1 MKTLRKFVQEFI
13 NLNLNMKGFVAYIV
27 ALPAFLLLA
36 VWSCTMDN
44 SEDPLTEKFATTP
57 YVIPEAEFFPKNLNI
72 PADNPMTYEGV
83 ELGRYLF
90 YDGRLSGNT
99 EKELLMSCATCHI
112 QANGFEVGLNHPKFT
127 DGKTFGLP
135 TADSPQGKPTPN
147 YMLPLTNSVYNHN
160 GYLWN
165 GFVNKTNT
173 YQGSNERNVKASDE
187 FHYNSIESLVW
198 MSITSPHEMNSTIE
212 KSVAAIDAIP
222 MYKEKFKAAFGTE
235 EVNYDRISKAIAQ
248 FVRSIVSQNSKFH
261 KYLRNEAELTTLEK
275 KGHDLFFSE
284 DADCFHCHGGSVLM
298 TTNEYFN
305 NAKDVDFDPNDRDRH
320 SVSGDPMDIG
330 AYRAPSL
337 INIELTAP
345 YMHDGR
351 FKSLDEIIDFY
362 SEGLVYSDYVHP
374 LMKNVRQKG
383 VQLDDDEKAALKAF
397 LLTLTDHE
405 MIQNSQYACPPELK
419 EWSGQ

>member
-1 MKTLRKFVQEFI
+1 MLVI
-13 NLNLNMKGFVAYIV
+13 
-27 ALPAFLLLA
+27 
-36 VWSCTMDN
+36 WSCSTDN
-44 SEDPLTEKFATTP
+44 SEDLPTTSTFKTTP
-57 YVIPEAEFFPKNLNI
+57 YIIPEAEYFPKNLNI
-72 PADNPMTYEGV
+72 PADNPMTVEGV

-99 EKELLMSCATCHI
+99 SKDQLMSCATCHI
-112 QANGFEVGLNHPKFT
+112 QEHGFEVGIDNPKYIG
-127 DGKTFGLP
+127 GKTFGLP
-135 TADSPQGKPTPN
+135 TEEFPEGKPTPN
-147 YMLPLTNSVYNHN
+147 FMLPIVNEVYNSN

-165 GFVNKTNT
+165 GFVNE
-173 YQGSNERNVKASDE
+173 SNEYEGNEAVNVPAEKQ
-187 FHYNSIESLVW
+187 FNFKNIESLVW
-198 MSITSPHEMNSTIE
+198 MAITAPHEMNSTIE
-212 KSVAAIDAIP
+212 KSVAAIEAVP
-222 MYKEKFKAAFGTE
+222 MYKAKFKAAFGTE
-235 EVNYDRISKAIAQ
+235 EVTYDWISKAIAQ

-261 KYLRNEAELTTLEK
+261 KYLRQQAELTVQEK
-275 KGHDLFFSE
+275 LGHDLFFSE

-305 NAKDVDFDPNDRDRH
+305 NAKDVTFDPEDRDRH
-320 SVSGDPMDIG
+320 AVSGDPMDVG

-351 FKSLDEIIDFY
+351 FKTLDEVIDFY

-383 VQLDDDEKAALKAF
+383 VQLDATEKAALKAF

-405 MIQNSQYACPPELK
+405 LIKSPQYTCPEELK
-419 EWSGQ
+419 SWSGQ

>member
-1 MKTLRKFVQEFI
+1 MKIVVT
-13 NLNLNMKGFVAYIV
+13 YIV
-27 ALPAFLLLA
+27 ALPLFIMMT
-36 VWSCTMDN
+36 VWSCTMDSAEN
-44 SEDPLTEKFATTP
+44 IPSEEFSTTP
-57 YVIPEAEFFPKNLNI
+57 YVIPEAKFFPKNLNI

-99 EKELLMSCATCHI
+99 DKELLMSCATCHI
-112 QANGFEVGLNHPKFT
+112 QANGFEVGLDHPKFIN
-127 DGKTFGLP
+127 GKTFGLP
-135 TADSPQGKPTPN
+135 NDRFPEGEPTPN
-147 YMLPLTNSVYNHN
+147 YMLPLTNAVYNHN

-165 GFVNKTNT
+165 GFVSETNT
-173 YQGSNERNVKASDE
+173 FQGSNERNVEASDE
-187 FHYNSIESLVW
+187 YHFRNIESLVW
-198 MSITSPHEMNSTIE
+198 MSITASHEMNSTIE
-212 KSVAAIDAIP
+212 RSVAAINAIP
-222 MYKEKFKAAFGTE
+222 MYKAKFKAAFGTE
-235 EVNYDRISKAIAQ
+235 EVTYDRISKAIAQ
-248 FVRSIVSQNSKFH
+248 FVRSIVSHNSKFH
-261 KYLRNEAELTTLEK
+261 KYLRNEAELTVLEK

-305 NAKDVDFDPNDRDRH
+305 NAKDVEFNPSDRDRH

-351 FKSLDEIIDFY
+351 FKNLDEIIDFY
-362 SEGLVYSDYVHP
+362 SEGLVYSEYVHP
-374 LMKNVRQKG
+374 LMKNVRQQG
-383 VQLDDDEKAALKAF
+383 VQLDDEEKSALKAF

-405 MIQNSQYACPPELK
+405 MIQNPQYACPPELNQ
-419 EWSGQ
+419 WSGQ

>member
-1 MKTLRKFVQEFI
+1 MERILTFGI
-13 NLNLNMKGFVAYIV
+13 
-27 ALPAFLLLA
+27 ALPIFTIL
-36 VWSCTMDN
+36 VIWSC
-44 SEDPLTEKFATTP
+44 STESTNENIKTESFSQTP
-57 YVIPEAEFFPKNLNI
+57 YVIPEAKYFPSRLNI
-72 PADNPMTYEGV
+72 PLDNPMTVEGV

-90 YDGRLSGNT
+90 YDGRLSGNS
-99 EKELLMSCATCHI
+99 EKHMLMSCATCHV
-112 QANGFEVGLNHPKFT
+112 QENSFDVGINNPRFKE
-127 DGKTFGLP
+127 GKTFGLP
-135 TADSPQGKPTPN
+135 SEEFPEGEPTPN
-147 YMLPLTNSVYNHN
+147 YVMSLVNAVYNHN

-165 GFVNKTNT
+165 GFVSEENT
-173 YQGSNERNVKASDE
+173 LKGDEMASVPPEDE
-187 FHYNSIESLVW
+187 FHFRSIESLVW
-198 MSITSPHEMNSTIE
+198 MSITASHEMNSTVE
-212 KSVAAIDAIP
+212 KSVAAINSIP

-235 EVNYDRISKAIAQ
+235 EINYERISKAIAQ
-248 FVRSIVSQNSKFH
+248 FVRSIVSHNSKFH
-261 KYLRNEAELTTLEK
+261 KYLRNEAELTLEEK
-275 KGHDLFFSE
+275 RGHDLFFSE

-305 NAKDVDFDPNDRDRH
+305 NAKDKTFNIEHHDRH

-337 INIELTAP
+337 INVELTAP

-383 VQLDDDEKAALKAF
+383 VQLSDDDKAALKAF
-397 LLTLTDHE
+397 LLSLTDHE
-405 MIQNSQYACPPELK
+405 LVVNPQYACPPELR

>member
-1 MKTLRKFVQEFI
+1 
-13 NLNLNMKGFVAYIV
+13 
-27 ALPAFLLLA
+27 
-36 VWSCTMDN
+36 
-44 SEDPLTEKFATTP
+44 
-57 YVIPEAEFFPKNLNI
+57 
-72 PADNPMTYEGV
+72 MTVEGV

-99 EKELLMSCATCHI
+99 AKDQLMSCASCHI
-112 QANGFEVGLNHPKFT
+112 QEHGFEVGIDNPKYIG
-127 DGKTFGLP
+127 GKTFGLP
-135 TADSPQGKPTPN
+135 TEEFPEGKPTPN
-147 YMLPLTNSVYNHN
+147 FMLPIVNEVYNSN

-165 GFVNKTNT
+165 GFVNE
-173 YQGSNERNVKASDE
+173 SNEYEGNEAVNVPAEKQ
-187 FHYNSIESLVW
+187 FNFKNIESLVW
-198 MSITSPHEMNSTIE
+198 MAITAPHEMNSTIE
-212 KSVAAIDAIP
+212 KSVAAIEAVP
-222 MYKEKFKAAFGTE
+222 MYKAKFKAAYGTE
-235 EVNYDRISKAIAQ
+235 EVTYDRISKAIAQ

-261 KYLRNEAELTTLEK
+261 KYLRQQAELTVQEK
-275 KGHDLFFSE
+275 LGHDLFFSE

-305 NAKDVDFDPNDRDRH
+305 NAKDISFDPEGRDRH
-320 SVSGDPMDIG
+320 AVSGDPMDVG

-351 FKSLDEIIDFY
+351 FKTLDEVIDFY

-383 VQLDDDEKAALKAF
+383 VQLDATEKAALKAF

-405 MIQNSQYACPPELK
+405 LIKSPQYTCPDELK
-419 EWSGQ
+419 SWSAQ